1 MAETDLRKLGK
12 YEIRRELGKG
22 AMGVVYEALDP
33 YIERRVALKTIRKDL
48 LDQAESADAISRFR
62 REAQAAGRLTH
73 PNIVAIYEYGE
84 DADVAFIAMEFVEGR
99 ELKSFNDARERFEL
113 PDILRIMNQLLQA
126 LDYSHEQGVVHR
138 DIKPANVMM
147 LGDLKVKVAD
157 FGIARIESST
167 LTQAGTVLGTPSYMS
182 PEQFLGQTVDRRSDI
197 YSAGVILYEL
207 LTGEKPFTGA
217 LATIMHKV
225 LKEEPLPPSD
235 LNVQL
240 PQALDGVV
248 RKAMAKRPDDRY
260 ATAGEFA
267 AALAQAIAKPAP
279 APDLEATL
287 LNFDPETTLPG
298 KAKPADIDAT
308 VMHQHT
314 PEATVVSPPVVAPGA
329 AVHAP
334 EQTVVAAPS
343 EHLPVPRKSKLPL
356 VAAALVVAGLLA
368 GGGWWMWS
376 PSAEKPL
383 APAAEAVPEKS
394 TSAQGPAIPKAS
406 DPNSIIISALGL
418 ADTTDPQ
425 YQTDKPKLEADARE
439 DARRQLVEKAVA
451 LYVDRSS
458 LVQNYDLIREKLLPR
473 NQQFVKAVIREDK
486 PFVGKDG
493 LMYVR
498 TSAEVRVREVQKS
511 LNEMSRDERIDFIRN
526 NGDPK
531 ISVTIAI
538 RDADRAGNPE
548 AQRSQ
553 VAENVVKDR
562 IKSFGFRTWSEE
574 APSANA
580 KAADFIVV
588 GEARFKKLEARLP
601 ASGLVIS
608 KVALTSWTVKCTDR
622 QTGEEI
628 YFNNKLPTAT
638 WKDEDTALQ
647 EIGKLVGEEFSR
659 DLFLQ
664 HFNNAAR
671 SVKLSLQGAPNKVV
685 ADQLGQEFLA
695 MRPVLAAD
703 WSGSGSRF
711 QYQLQLAGSE
721 ATPDLVRKSLLEP
734 INRKLG
740 KPCLA
745 LAGVNGD
752 EVAIDF
758 LPACAD
764 AAVVGLFDSAP
775 PAALMDAPPTRQKGV
790 VRNPD
795 TLKKLQI

>member
-147 LGDLKVKVAD
+147 LADLKVKVAD

-240 PQALDGVV
+240 PHALDGVV

-279 APDLEATL
+279 APDLDATL

-314 PEATVVSPPVVAPGA
+314 PEATVVSPPVAAAGA
-329 AVHAP
+329 ATRAP
-334 EQTVVAAPS
+334 EQTVVAVPPQQ
-343 EHLPVPRKSKLPL
+343 LPVPRKSKLPH

-383 APAAEAVPEKS
+383 TPVAEAVPEKS
-394 TSAQGPAIPKAS
+394 TPTQAPAIPKAS

-562 IKSFGFRTWSEE
+562 IKSFGFRTWNDE

-580 KAADFIVV
+580 KGADFVVV

-711 QYQLQLAGSE
+711 QYQLQMAGSE

-752 EVAIDF
+752 EVTIDF

-764 AAVVGLFDSAP
+764 AAVVSLFESAP